1 MGELDI
7 DLDLAAL
14 DAAIERALDT
24 GDESDL
30 DVIGYG
36 EISSVV
42 AFEGHACK
50 RLPLFENQERV
61 DAYRDAVERY
71 LETLSARGVMPVDT
85 RVGQLARDDGR
96 IAVYCIQ
103 PILPAERLA
112 VRYLTDTDERGAVA
126 LFDAVLECIL
136 GAVGG
141 LLGLD
146 AQLSN
151 WVVDD
156 DGGVRYLDVTTPM
169 IRRDDGSEMLDT
181 DLFLSSLP
189 WIMRGFVRRFMLA
202 DILGK
207 YYDPRGAVVD
217 LLGNL
222 HKERLE
228 RYIPVF
234 IERANRV
241 LDCPIEEK
249 QVRKYYAS
257 DKRTWAGLLFLRRL
271 DRAWQRRI
279 RRRQYPFLLPGR
291 IER

>member
-1 MGELDI
+1 MS
-7 DLDLAAL
+7 DLDLAAV

-24 GDESDL
+24 GDESSL

-42 AFEGHACK
+42 AFEGHALK
-50 RLPLFENQERV
+50 RLPLFDSQARV
-61 DAYRDAVERY
+61 DAYRDTVERY
-71 LETLSARGVMPVDT
+71 LETLSARGVTPVDT
-85 RVGQLARDDGR
+85 RIGELPRGDGR
-96 IAVYCIQ
+96 FSVYCIQ
-103 PILPAERLA
+103 PILPAHHLA
-112 VRYLTDTDERGAVA
+112 VRRLAAADEQGALA
-126 LFDAVLECIL
+126 LFDKVLQCIV

-156 DGGVRYLDVTTPM
+156 DGDVQYLDVTTPM
-169 IRRDDGSEMLDT
+169 LRRPDGSEILDT

-189 WIMRGFVRRFMLA
+189 WMMRGVVRRFMLA

-222 HKERLE
+222 YKERLGQH
-228 RYIPVF
+228 IPRF
-234 IERANRV
+234 IERANQV
-241 LDCPIEEK
+241 LDVPIEE
-249 QVRKYYAS
+249 QSVRKYYAS
-257 DKRTWAGLLFLRRL
+257 DKRTWAGLLFLRKL
-271 DRAWQRRI
+271 DRAWQQRV